1 MPELQLAS
9 TVNAMMIGTGGHASV
24 VFDAMQAAGNDAQ
37 LMAWLEH
44 ADYTGKRIFHNRPI
58 WREDGN
64 LAEKISAN
72 GITHLICGL
81 GTVKSN
87 PQRHANTLKLIK
99 KYNLK
104 LLSVIHPTAI
114 ISESATIE
122 AGCYVGAGAIIQ
134 PHARIEELSIINTG
148 SIVEHHTTIGA
159 NTHIAP
165 GAVVCG
171 GATLGQHCLIGA
183 NATVIQGVS
192 IADATTLGA
201 GVVAIKSVHQ
211 AGTTVV
217 KQTS

>member
-1 MPELQLAS
+1 MDGGAVIKVII
-9 TVNAMMIGTGGHASV
+9 TGTGGHASV
-24 VFDAMQAAGNDAQ
+24 ILDALQLAGKGSQ
-37 LMAWLEH
+37 LVAWVEQP
-44 ADYTGKRIFHNRPI
+44 DYRGPETLHNCPI
-58 WREDGN
+58 WREDDN
-64 LAEKISAN
+64 LAKKISAN

-87 PQRHANTLKLIK
+87 PQRHANSLKLAE

-114 ISESATIE
+114 ISASATIE

-134 PHARIEELSIINTG
+134 PHAKVGELCIINTG
-148 SIVEHHTTIGA
+148 SIVEHHTTVGA

-171 GATLGQHCLIGA
+171 GVTLGQHCLIGA
-183 NATVIQGVS
+183 NATIIQGVS
-192 IADATTLGA
+192 ITDATTLGA

-211 AGTTVV
+211 AGTTVI